1 MNSPRKTSKT
11 YLKGDGSGNIFY
23 ERLDAT
29 LDECLTA
36 VKQALPVPTQQV
48 ADPERVSRRR
58 VIRSYGRACPRRLHQ
73 RSYSVPRHRLRN
85 CCSARSSH
93 RPWLGC
99 SIWALALD

>member
-48 ADPERVSRRR
+48 ADPERV
-58 VIRSYGRACPRRLHQ
+58 
-73 RSYSVPRHRLRN
+73 
-85 CCSARSSH
+85 
-93 RPWLGC
+93 
-99 SIWALALD
+99 

>member
-1 MNSPRKTSKT
+1 MNSPRKTGKT

-48 ADPERVSRRR
+48 ADPERV
-58 VIRSYGRACPRRLHQ
+58 
-73 RSYSVPRHRLRN
+73 
-85 CCSARSSH
+85 
-93 RPWLGC
+93 
-99 SIWALALD
+99 

>member
-73 RSYSVPRHRLRN
+73 RSYSVPRCRLRN
-85 CCSARSSH
+85 CCSREIE
-93 RPWLGC
+93 PQ
-99 SIWALALD
+99 ALAGLLYLGAGLD